1 MLKAG
6 DRVPEFQLPV
16 HNGRSVSSAELA
28 GKRYLLY
35 FYPKDDTPGCT
46 VEACSFR
53 DNLPAFENI
62 GMAVFGV
69 SADDA
74 LSHQRFARKHG
85 LNFSLIADPNHLL
98 IGPMGVWVEKSMYGK
113 KYMGVQRSTFL
124 VGPDGVI
131 EKVWE
136 TVKPLTHT
144 AEVLEYL
151 GESVRVR
158 KPAVVEAVK
167 AAVGMVTKAAVD
179 SVSARVTGSMSGLT
193 SVSPA
198 KPAAPKKAA
207 PKKAA
212 PKKAAP
218 APKKAAPAPKKAAP
232 KKAAPKKAAPKKAA
246 PKKAAPKK
254 AAPKKVAPKKVA
266 PKKAAPKKVAPKKVA
281 PKKAAPKKAA
291 PKKAA
296 PKKAARR

>member
-16 HNGRSVSSAELA
+16 DNGRTISSADLA

-53 DNLPAFENI
+53 DNLPAFEKAGI
-62 GMAVFGV
+62 AVFGV

-85 LNFSLIADPNHLL
+85 LNFPLIADPNHQL

-113 KYMGVQRSTFL
+113 KYMGIQRSTFL
-124 VGPDGVI
+124 VGSDGII

-136 TVKPLTHT
+136 NVKPLTHT
-144 AEVLEYL
+144 AEVLEFL
-151 GESVRVR
+151 GVNVKVK

-167 AAVGMVTKAAVD
+167 AAVGMVAKAAAGKVAPR
-179 SVSARVTGSMSGLT
+179 SKPAPAQPAAKQPVTL
-193 SVSPA
+193 PA
-198 KPAAPKKAA
+198 AKKPAAKAAAAKKAVGKSAAPKKAA

-212 PKKAAP
+212 KKAALVKKP
-218 APKKAAPAPKKAAP
+218 AAKKASP
-232 KKAAPKKAAPKKAA
+232 
-246 PKKAAPKK
+246 
-254 AAPKKVAPKKVA
+254 KVA
-266 PKKAAPKKVAPKKVA
+266 
-281 PKKAAPKKAA
+281 
-291 PKKAA
+291 
-296 PKKAARR
+296 RTR

>member
-124 VGPDGVI
+124 VGQDGVI

-151 GESVRVR
+151 GENVRVR

-198 KPAAPKKAA
+198 KPAALKKA
-207 PKKAA
+207 
-212 PKKAAP
+212 
-218 APKKAAPAPKKAAP
+218 APKKAAP

-254 AAPKKVAPKKVA
+254 AAPKKA
-266 PKKAAPKKVAPKKVA
+266 A

-296 PKKAARR
+296 PKKAAPKKATPKKAAPKKATPKKAAPKKAARR

>member
-16 HNGRSVSSAELA
+16 DNGRTISSADLA

-53 DNLPAFENI
+53 DNLPAFEKAGI
-62 GMAVFGV
+62 AVFGV

-85 LNFSLIADPNHLL
+85 LNFPLIADPNHQL

-113 KYMGVQRSTFL
+113 KYMGIQRSTFL
-124 VGPDGVI
+124 VGSDGII

-136 TVKPLTHT
+136 NVKPLTHT
-144 AEVLEYL
+144 AEVLEFL
-151 GESVRVR
+151 GVNVKVK

-167 AAVGMVTKAAVD
+167 AAVGMVAKAAVGKVAPR
-179 SVSARVTGSMSGLT
+179 SKPAPAQPAAKQPVTLSAAKK
-193 SVSPA
+193 PA
-198 KPAAPKKAA
+198 AKAAAAKKAVGKSAAPKKAA

-212 PKKAAP
+212 KKAALVKKP
-218 APKKAAPAPKKAAP
+218 AAKKASP
-232 KKAAPKKAAPKKAA
+232 
-246 PKKAAPKK
+246 
-254 AAPKKVAPKKVA
+254 KVA
-266 PKKAAPKKVAPKKVA
+266 
-281 PKKAAPKKAA
+281 
-291 PKKAA
+291 
-296 PKKAARR
+296 RTR

>member
-62 GMAVFGV
+62 GMTVFGV

-85 LNFSLIADPNHLL
+85 LNFPLIADPNHLL

-124 VGPDGVI
+124 VGPDGLI

-151 GESVRVR
+151 GENVRVR
-158 KPAVVEAVK
+158 KPAVVEAVR

-179 SVSARVTGSMSGLT
+179 SVSARVTGSMSSLNPRSMT
-193 SVSPA
+193 KS
-198 KPAAPKKAA
+198 AAPKKAA
-207 PKKAA
+207 PEKVAAKKAA
-212 PKKAAP
+212 AKKV
-218 APKKAAPAPKKAAP
+218 APKKVAPKKAAP

-254 AAPKKVAPKKVA
+254 AAPKKAA
-266 PKKAAPKKVAPKKVA
+266 SKKAAAKSASRK
-281 PKKAAPKKAA
+281 
-291 PKKAA
+291 
-296 PKKAARR
+296 

>member
-1 MLKAG
+1 MLNAG

-53 DNLPAFENI
+53 DNLPAFENV
-62 GMAVFGV
+62 GLAVFGV

-74 LSHQRFARKHG
+74 MSHQRFARKHG
-85 LNFSLIADPNHLL
+85 LNFPLIADPNHHL

-113 KYMGVQRSTFL
+113 KYMGIQRSTFL
-124 VGPDGVI
+124 VDADGVI

-136 TVKPLTHT
+136 SVKPLTHT

-151 GESVRVR
+151 GENVRVR
-158 KPAVVEAVK
+158 KPAMVEAVK
-167 AAVGMVTKAAVD
+167 AAVGMMAKAAVD
-179 SVSARVTGSMSGLT
+179 SVSARMASPVTS
-193 SVSPA
+193 
-198 KPAAPKKAA
+198 AAPVA
-207 PKKAA
+207 
-212 PKKAAP
+212 
-218 APKKAAPAPKKAAP
+218 APKKAAP

-254 AAPKKVAPKKVA
+254 AAPKK
-266 PKKAAPKKVAPKKVA
+266 AAPNKAA

-296 PKKAARR
+296 PKKAAPKKAAPKKAAPKKAAPKKPLHKR